1 MNILL
6 NATDKISTI
15 NLQTDLGNE
24 LVDGGVYMFLIDKIP
39 LYIGEANYFLDRLS
53 THISNLLKSTDE
65 NNSLDYFG
73 LSLLTGNHT
82 ITYTILESD
91 LPYIKQLKENNKR
104 ASDVNK
110 SIRTRKEAEYIVKY
124 HPLTQWPIWLNE
136 NEIKAIR
143 NQYKMRKKDDML
155 PINLRNEMVNIGI
168 NKNYTLYTTISK
180 ELHKRQPKKKGQ

>member
-1 MNILL
+1 MNFLL
-6 NATDKISTI
+6 KATDKISTI
-15 NLQTDLGNE
+15 HLQTDLGNE

-53 THISNLLKSTDE
+53 THISNLFKNADE
-65 NNSLDYFG
+65 NNPLDYFG

-110 SIRTRKEAEYIVKY
+110 SIRTRKEAEYIAKY
-124 HPLTQWPIWLNE
+124 HPLTQWPIWLNA

-168 NKNYTLYTTISK
+168 NKNYTLYTNISK
-180 ELHKRQPKKKGQ
+180 ELHKRQP